1 MFSCWISSISLR
13 RIGNLLAESQIQGRV
28 VVASCVL
35 KCLGVLKVCSERQ
48 FPARQYSAN
57 DLTRE
62 LELLLNKWFGGR
74 QPSNQSGLNRAW
86 KIPACALSSQPMLR
100 PSI

>member
-35 KCLGVLKVCSERQ
+35 KCLGVLK
-48 FPARQYSAN
+48 SAPN
-57 DLTRE
+57 DS
-62 LELLLNKWFGGR
+62 F
-74 QPSNQSGLNRAW
+74 
-86 KIPACALSSQPMLR
+86 LR
-100 PSI
+100 GSIVQMI